1 MGIELPLPT
10 AIVVGFEQFRQPVL
24 WVLFVFIIIVVVA
37 IKYIRKDPKG
47 RYMFDK
53 FLLNLPVLGQVLRKI
68 AVARF
73 HPYPWHPDYLRRAHS
88 GRFGHYPQELQAT
101 PF

>member
-1 MGIELPLPT
+1 VAGIGCLVL
-10 AIVVGFEQFRQPVL
+10 IFVG
-24 WVLFVFIIIVVVA
+24 

-53 FLLNLPVLGQVLRKI
+53 MLLNLPVLGTVLRKI

-73 HPYPWHPDYLRRAHS
+73 TRTWAR
-88 GRFGHYPQELQAT
+88 
-101 PF
+101 